1 MESIKEEPRGSETLQ
16 VNSFTEVTE
25 MIRVELDET
34 STSSPTRVAPHH
46 DLETYRTIHMPVL

>member
-1 MESIKEEPRGSETLQ
+1 MESIEEEPCVSETLQ

-34 STSSPTRVAPHH
+34 STSPPTNVQDH
-46 DLETYRTIHMPVL
+46 TYACTISVL